1 MDRIKPEI
9 GMKSVSGE
17 PIVSGDTVVT
27 PISKVFSVRAPYIDF
42 IWNRPTEIQIQ
53 KGDDSSTIPIVNVN
67 RLAQMA
73 IFGFG
78 ASLMLILWL
87 VSNRPVRQT

>member
-9 GMKSVSGE
+9 GMKSVRGE

-27 PISKVFSVRAPYIDF
+27 PISKVFSVRAPYIDI

>member
-17 PIVSGDTVVT
+17 PIQSGDTVIT
-27 PISKVFSVRAPYIDF
+27 PVSKVFTVRAPYIDF
-42 IWNRPTEIQIQ
+42 IWNRPVEIQIQ
-53 KGDDSSTIPIVNVN
+53 KGDESSTIPIVNVN

-87 VSNRPVRQT
+87 FSKRPVR